1 MTKTQTDSQPLWNN
15 QILKFWFSKLNL
27 LYSRTW
33 QFWSSWSK
41 DWFFVYLSKLDLRD
55 FTVIVAST
63 QTTRLVIQYISPDL
77 QALFTEVGFSRRMKI
92 YTASFSSEISFIS
105 KGLDTADIYLI
116 RWYVTFHMDF
126 FSTQRF

>member
-77 QALFTEVGFSRRMKI
+77 QALFTAHER
-92 YTASFSSEISFIS
+92 
-105 KGLDTADIYLI
+105 LDFPD
-116 RWYVTFHMDF
+116 V
-126 FSTQRF
+126 